1 MKKVQN
7 IVDKDPLNFKNVAS
21 QDRHKKILYGLI
33 VAVLVCF
40 ILALLF
46 FIIGLAVSSATSSK
60 DKSGVTVTNSD
71 GQQVVLTQAEI
82 DQRYE

>member
-1 MKKVQN
+1 M
-7 IVDKDPLNFKNVAS
+7 DKDPLNFKNVAA

-71 GQQVVLTQAEI
+71 GKQVVLSQAEI

>member
-1 MKKVQN
+1 M
-7 IVDKDPLNFKNVAS
+7 DKDPLNFKNVAT

-33 VAVLVCF
+33 VAVLICF

-46 FIIGLAVSSATSSK
+46 FIIGLAVSSASSSNE
-60 DKSGVTVTNSD
+60 KSGVVVTDSE
-71 GQQVVLTQAEI
+71 GKQVVLSQTEI